1 MPTVFR
7 LDGYRFFFY
16 SNEGSPLEPMHIH
29 VQKAGAEAKF
39 WLIPEIVL
47 DGSDGFDAKT
57 LRRLLGIVKSNR
69 NIIEDRW
76 NEYFS

>member
-7 LDGYRFFFY
+7 LDGYRYFFY
-16 SNEGSPLEPMHIH
+16 SNERSPLEPMHIY

-39 WLIPEIVL
+39 WLSPEIVL
-47 DGSDGFDAKT
+47 DRSDGFDAKT
-57 LRRLLGIVKSNR
+57 LRKLLCIVKSNR
-69 NIIEDRW
+69 NIIEERW

>member
-7 LDGYRFFFY
+7 QDGYRFFFY

-47 DGSDGFDAKT
+47 DRSDGFDAKT

>member
-47 DGSDGFDAKT
+47 DRSDGFDAKT